1 MTTSKDQLL
10 ALVEANP
17 FITQQELGEQ
27 LGLSRSAIAGHLAQ
41 LVKEGRILGRA
52 YVLPTRHPI
61 VCLGGTNLDRKLHA
75 IESLKMGSSNPA
87 RQSESAGGV
96 ARNIAENLARLG
108 LPVHLLT
115 AVGRDPAGLALLA
128 QLQALGVDC
137 AGSLQAAD
145 APTGSYTAV
154 LDAQGELVLAL
165 AHMELADR
173 LDTDFLRQTAPQRA
187 AARWLV
193 ADLNLPRET
202 LDQLRA
208 EALTRQQSL
217 VMVAVSAPK
226 MKRLGDQLDGVELLV
241 LNHGELQAWMQAA
254 FPLPL
259 RRSVRRSAAARVDAE
274 READRAAKAA
284 SDADDDLA
292 TLAWQ
297 QLRERGLRRL
307 VVSDGAKGLRYSDGD
322 RLRALPAPRV
332 AARLVREVTGAGDAM
347 TAGIVA
353 ALSRAPD
360 DLRGAC
366 QLGLKL
372 AALTLQSDHT
382 VSDAL
387 HPGWLDSPTPSTRQ
401 ESRPSC

>member
-1 MTTSKDQLL
+1 MNTSKDQLL
-10 ALVEANP
+10 SLVEANP
-17 FITQQELGEQ
+17 FISQQELGDQ
-27 LGLSRSAIAGHLAQ
+27 LGLSRSAVAGHLAQ

-52 YVLPTRHPI
+52 YVLPTRRPI

-87 RQSESAGGV
+87 RQSESPGGV

-115 AVGRDPAGLALLA
+115 AVGRDPVGLSLLA
-128 QLQALGVDC
+128 QLQTLGVDC

-145 APTGSYTAV
+145 TPTGSYTAV

-165 AHMELADR
+165 AHMVLADR
-173 LDTDFLRQTAPQRA
+173 LDSDFLRQSAPQRA

-208 EALTRQQSL
+208 EAIARAQSL
-217 VMVAVSAPK
+217 VVVAVSAPK
-226 MKRLGDQLDGVELLV
+226 MKRLGDRLEGIELLV
-241 LNHGELQAWMQAA
+241 LNRGELHALMSAPQATGSSKASPHGPRERA
-254 FPLPL
+254 PDLL
-259 RRSVRRSAAARVDAE
+259 DDDAS
-274 READRAAKAA
+274 A
-284 SDADDDLA
+284 SDNDNDNAL
-292 TLAWQ
+292 TEAWHR
-297 QLRERGLRRL
+297 LRERGLRRL
-307 VVSDGAKGLRYSDGD
+307 VISEGAKGLRYSDGD
-322 RLRALPAPRV
+322 RLRTLPAPRL
-332 AARLVREVTGAGDAM
+332 AARRIREVTGAGDAM

-360 DLRGAC
+360 DLRAAC

-387 HPGWLDSPTPSTRQ
+387 HPGLLDGVAPFPTHESSPP
-401 ESRPSC
+401 